1 MARYFDFMVISNIN
15 PIGDPQGYVE
25 MDRCTD
31 KQILG
36 ELTRESLRELSIGG
50 RWVTHFDRI
59 GGYVQYFDGRFM
71 CSAI

>member
-1 MARYFDFMVISNIN
+1 MVRHFDLMVISTTNFF
-15 PIGDPQGYVE
+15 GDSPDYVE
-25 MDRCTD
+25 LDRCTD

-36 ELTRESLRELSIGG
+36 GLTRESLRELSVGG

-71 CSAI
+71 CSEI